1 MNKKI
6 CCIFNLAPRYNAP
19 IFNLMDQEIG
29 CDFYFGDKL
38 PLPILRMNYDELDGF
53 KKTLRNIFFLGNFY
67 WQKGALKLIFKP
79 YNSYILT
86 GEPYNITTWLI
97 MILAKIMKKETI
109 LWSHGYYGDET
120 FLKRKVKKIFFNL
133 STSVLL
139 YGNRAKNIMISE
151 GIRENKLFVIYNS
164 LDYEKQLKVR
174 AKLKPSN
181 IFKNHFLNDFPTII
195 YVGRIQKNKKVEL
208 LINAADNLIQNGESC
223 NLVIIGDEV
232 ESLNLYDKIEKK
244 GLIKNIWLFGP
255 CYDEISLGELI
266 YNSNICVVP
275 GDVGLSIMHSFV
287 YGIPVITH
295 NNFPSHGPE
304 FEAIDPGVT
313 GDFFVENSIEDL
325 CNKISDWIS
334 ITPQKK
340 NQTKEE
346 CHRVIEKR
354 YNPKVQVNLLKRI
367 LK

>member
-1 MNKKI
+1 
-6 CCIFNLAPRYNAP
+6 
-19 IFNLMDQEIG
+19 
-29 CDFYFGDKL
+29 
-38 PLPILRMNYDELDGF
+38 
-53 KKTLRNIFFLGNFY
+53 
-67 WQKGALKLIFKP
+67 
-79 YNSYILT
+79 
-86 GEPYNITTWLI
+86 
-97 MILAKIMKKETI
+97 
-109 LWSHGYYGDET
+109 
-120 FLKRKVKKIFFNL
+120 
-133 STSVLL
+133 
-139 YGNRAKNIMISE
+139 
-151 GIRENKLFVIYNS
+151 
-164 LDYEKQLKVR
+164 
-174 AKLKPSN
+174 
-181 IFKNHFLNDFPTII
+181 
-195 YVGRIQKNKKVEL
+195 
-208 LINAADNLIQNGESC
+208 
-223 NLVIIGDEV
+223 LVIIGDEV

-313 GDFFVENSIEDL
+313 GDFFIENSIEDL

-346 CHRVIEKR
+346 CQRLIEKR
-354 YNPKVQVNLLKRI
+354 YNPKVQVNLLKSI